1 MLGLFNFKVTY
12 VCSEETCSSCGSK
25 LHSKGYFVRKPN
37 GMSNIYIKEYV
48 CSDCNKRMHANFNEF
63 IEPNSNYTNTIKH
76 FGVKLSEI
84 GEESYEKKSELFE
97 TIYSL

>member
-1 MLGLFNFKVTY
+1 MFVLIVINVCMLILMN
-12 VCSEETCSSCGSK
+12 
-25 LHSKGYFVRKPN
+25 LQ
-37 GMSNIYIKEYV
+37 
-48 CSDCNKRMHANFNEF
+48 
-63 IEPNSNYTNTIKH
+63 EPNFNYTNAIKH

>member
-37 GMSNIYIKEYV
+37 GMSNIQNMFVLIVINV
-48 CSDCNKRMHANFNEF
+48 CMLILMNLQ
-63 IEPNSNYTNTIKH
+63 EPNSNYTNTIKH

>member
-37 GMSNIYIKEYV
+37 GMSNI
-48 CSDCNKRMHANFNEF
+48 
-63 IEPNSNYTNTIKH
+63 
-76 FGVKLSEI
+76 
-84 GEESYEKKSELFE
+84 
-97 TIYSL
+97 